1 MCPIQVLLFG
11 TSWNFFF
18 SEKFLSAVGSICRC
32 RICGYRR
39 STILG
44 NSSLQIS
51 PLKYSLFA
59 LCLPWYVFL
68 GPQAHYP
75 YYSQFTH
82 KLLVLCFFLA
92 HSIAN
97 HIAKQ
102 TLSSSHFFSTTS
114 LTNQVSIYY
123 VFCDKDFIWVVLV
136 FVIDALNKCKIVF
149 QDADLYYRNRT

>member
-11 TSWNFFF
+11 TLWIFFF
-18 SEKFLSAVGSICRC
+18 FFFEKFLSAVGSICRC

-44 NSSLQIS
+44 NSCLQIS
-51 PLKYSLFA
+51 PLMYSLFA

-82 KLLVLCFFLA
+82 KLLFLCFFLV

-102 TLSSSHFFSTTS
+102 TLSSSHFVLSTTS
-114 LTNQVSIYY
+114 LTNQVSVYS

-149 QDADLYYRNRT
+149 